1 MKLTRRMSS
10 FAPSA
15 TMAISARVTELRS
28 RGKDVIGFSAGEP
41 DFDVPEHAKDA
52 AIRAIREGKNKY
64 TPVGGHAELKNA
76 VLKHMKNEYGLEYGQ
91 KEIIVS
97 CGGKHSLYNI
107 SQVLFEEGDEV
118 IIFTPYWVTYPD
130 QVRLAGATPVIIQC
144 DGAEGFN
151 PAPDKVRA
159 AVTEKTKAVILNSPG
174 NPSGA
179 VYPEQIV
186 RAIADIAVENDLI
199 LISDE
204 IYSEIVY
211 DGATAFAPA
220 TIGEDVKNRT
230 LVVNGF
236 SKTFSMT
243 GWRLGFTLGPEPII
257 SAMTKIQSQST
268 SNPPTPLQ
276 FGAAAAIGDLSFV
289 EARVKTFRK
298 RRDIMVEALN
308 SLDGVK
314 CATPAGAFYAFPD
327 FSGWIG
333 KKFEGT
339 EITDSVTLTELLI
352 EKALIAPV
360 PGIAFGMENYL
371 RFSYALDTERVKE
384 GLERLAAFAKEL
396 I

>member
-15 TMAISARVTELRS
+15 TMAISAQVIALRGQ
-28 RGKDVIGFSAGEP
+28 GKDVIGFSAGEP
-41 DFDVPEHAKDA
+41 DFDVPEHGREA
-52 AIRAIREGKNKY
+52 AVTAIREGKNKY
-64 TPVGGHAELKNA
+64 TQVGGHADLKNA
-76 VLKHMKNEYGLEYGQ
+76 ILKYMKDEHGLEYSQ

-130 QVRLAGATPVIIQC
+130 QVSLAGATPVIIQC
-144 DGAEGFN
+144 DGAAGFN
-151 PAPDKVRA
+151 PNPDDVKA
-159 AVTEKTKAVILNSPG
+159 AVTENTKAIIINSPG

-179 VYPEQIV
+179 VYSEETIRAVAQIV
-186 RAIADIAVENDLI
+186 VENDLI

-204 IYSEIVY
+204 IYSRIVY
-211 DGATAFAPA
+211 EGATAFAPA
-220 TIGEDVKNRT
+220 TISEEVKNRT

-257 SAMTKIQSQST
+257 SAMTKLQSQST

-276 FGAAAAIGDLSFV
+276 FGAAAAIGDLSFI
-289 EARVKTFRK
+289 EERVKTFRE

-308 SLDGVK
+308 SLDGVI
-314 CATPAGAFYAFPD
+314 CATPTGAFYAFPD

-333 KKFEGT
+333 KKIDGA
-339 EITDSVTLTELLI
+339 EITDSLTLTELLI

-360 PGIAFGMENYL
+360 PGIAFGVENHL

-384 GLERLAAFAKEL
+384 GLKRLAAFANKL
-396 I
+396 V